1 MSEHQHGTHLHHH
14 TTAQTAA
21 HATWHCLIGC
31 AAREIV
37 GLAIGVTF
45 FLGVWATIALATGL
59 AYVGGFSLALIP
71 IMKNQGLDLKAAF
84 RVAWLG
90 EVISIAV
97 MEIIMNGVDYLAGGM
112 QAGSL
117 LNPIFWIAFAVSI
130 PPAFLATWPVNYWL
144 LSRELKVHH

>member
-1 MSEHQHGTHLHHH
+1 MHHH

-31 AAREIV
+31 SLGETG
-37 GLAIGVTF
+37 GLAVGVTYS
-45 FLGVWATIALATGL
+45 LGVWATIGLATGL
-59 AYVGGFSLALIP
+59 AYVGGFALALIP
-71 IMKNQGLDLKAAF
+71 IMKNQGLDLKSAF

-97 MEIIMNGVDYLAGGM
+97 MELIMNGVDYYVGGM
-112 QAGSL
+112 QAVSVTDS
-117 LNPIFWIAFAVSI
+117 IFWIALAVSI

-144 LSRELKVHH
+144 LSREIKVHH

>member
-31 AAREIV
+31 AAGEIV

-45 FLGVWATIALATGL
+45 FLSLWATIALATGL
-59 AYVGGFSLALIP
+59 AYIAGFALALIP
-71 IMKNQGLDLKAAF
+71 IMKHQGLDLKAAF

-90 EVISIAV
+90 ELISIAV